1 MKTFILSFLKH
12 IKSFNNLL
20 FNLSIKSVS
29 SFSYIK
35 LVMKYYSYF
44 RYILEYFKGNRFYTI
59 FKAFFKVISLINILL
74 GIFVLIV
81 FTDFRYEDYKIFIQ
95 NNLIHF
101 SFSEFFTKF
110 RESVKG
116 FFKYILSLFGDD
128 DLEPVKTPNSDKL
141 PDTYNLGKGNIK
153 YDSYAPYYCF
163 LAFVTIVVCFKYPE
177 YTITPIVS
185 GITAF
190 FSSLFGG
197 NDDPSGSNNHLD
209 KGKGRAH
216 TIDTINIDHLRTLQ
230 SDSESN
236 APTSTSSTKSFI
248 QKYFPI
254 FENKTVSS
262 IGEDP
267 HDKLSGN
274 LWGKMDSPKSSTSD
288 LNDYF
293 PETTAHISQNS
304 SGSASPTGSTDSSAT
319 VTQSTHDTTS
329 TPTTH
334 TGPTTPTTPTTPSGS
349 KPFRPRWSPTQIKDP
364 WK

>member
-59 FKAFFKVISLINILL
+59 FK
-74 GIFVLIV
+74 
-81 FTDFRYEDYKIFIQ
+81 
-95 NNLIHF
+95 
-101 SFSEFFTKF
+101 
-110 RESVKG
+110 ESVKR

-128 DLEPVKTPNSDKL
+128 YLEPIKTPNSDKL

-197 NDDPSGSNNHLD
+197 NDDPSGSNNPLD

-236 APTSTSSTKSFI
+236 APTSTSSTNSFI

-262 IGEDP
+262 IGEY
-267 HDKLSGN
+267 L
-274 LWGKMDSPKSSTSD
+274 
-288 LNDYF
+288 
-293 PETTAHISQNS
+293 
-304 SGSASPTGSTDSSAT
+304 
-319 VTQSTHDTTS
+319 
-329 TPTTH
+329 
-334 TGPTTPTTPTTPSGS
+334 
-349 KPFRPRWSPTQIKDP
+349 
-364 WK
+364 

>member
-1 MKTFILSFLKH
+1 MKKFILSFLKH

-95 NNLIHF
+95 NNL
-101 SFSEFFTKF
+101 
-110 RESVKG
+110 
-116 FFKYILSLFGDD
+116 FGDD

-197 NDDPSGSNNHLD
+197 NDDPSGSNNPLD

-216 TIDTINIDHLRTLQ
+216 TIDTINID
-230 SDSESN
+230 
-236 APTSTSSTKSFI
+236 
-248 QKYFPI
+248 
-254 FENKTVSS
+254 
-262 IGEDP
+262 
-267 HDKLSGN
+267 
-274 LWGKMDSPKSSTSD
+274 
-288 LNDYF
+288 
-293 PETTAHISQNS
+293 
-304 SGSASPTGSTDSSAT
+304 
-319 VTQSTHDTTS
+319 
-329 TPTTH
+329 
-334 TGPTTPTTPTTPSGS
+334 
-349 KPFRPRWSPTQIKDP
+349 
-364 WK
+364 